1 MQSWH
6 EGAEAIIEIMIARI
20 SKEYPSAK
28 TMTMEAAIELFGE
41 LANHAR
47 IGLKVRAISE
57 VRRKS
62 SQARIAERFQVNC

>member
-47 IGLKVRAISE
+47 IGLKYVQSAKFEEKVRKQGSP
-57 VRRKS
+57 KGS
-62 SQARIAERFQVNC
+62 K